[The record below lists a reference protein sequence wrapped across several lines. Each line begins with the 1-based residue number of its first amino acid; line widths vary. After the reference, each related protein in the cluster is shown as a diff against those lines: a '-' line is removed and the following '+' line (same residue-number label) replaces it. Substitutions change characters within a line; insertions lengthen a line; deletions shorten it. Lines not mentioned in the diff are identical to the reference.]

1 MVPADQ
7 VSLTNIIIQ
16 NQNWSDPVQT
26 GRMFRYTPPWQ
37 VLCHSLDQE
46 MKVRHALSVP
56 RVRGQSGVIAL
67 LPVVQLR
74 GAGVKP
80 SV

>member
-26 GRMFRYTPPWQ
+26 GRMFRYTPPWV

-46 MKVRHALSVP
+46 TKVRHALSVP

-67 LPVVQLR
+67 LAVVLQKLQF
-74 GAGVKP
+74 
-80 SV
+80 S